1 MAKSE
6 NTKVEKKKSERQ
18 KTDTKASLIKTK
30 NIIKEIII
38 FLLLTLAIILV
49 LGVVLYQ
56 YVPTNK
62 IIPETV
68 SYTTPEK
75 VKAELQTDENVDTS
89 EVVVTYQIDSTD
101 LSNYKRINEYV
112 SGRKNPFAST
122 GTQVLQVEQQIHQ
135 IQVILHQLGSSN
147 SNSGTSSSEHQ
158 VLLETYQI
166 LQLHLL
172 DNLPVKEQNKLVIN
186 III

>member
-1 MAKSE
+1 MA
-6 NTKVEKKKSERQ
+6 KSERQ

-75 VKAELQTDENVDTS
+75 VKTELQTDENVDTS

-122 GTQVLQVEQQIHQ
+122 GTQ
-135 IQVILHQLGSSN
+135 SSTGGTTDT
-147 SNSGTSSSEHQ
+147 SNSGNTSGLRKSDSR
-158 VLLETYQI
+158 
-166 LQLHLL
+166 LQ
-172 DNLPVKEQNKLVIN
+172 
-186 III
+186 